1 MFTSSLR
8 KSAKAQQYLP
18 KSCRIEIRSQ
28 IINGEREL
36 TKVNIL
42 TSYRAPSFG
51 DFYHSSKYIEEVLRY
66 EAQQLVQTWTR
77 DGMTI
82 GTKWNYLELK
92 RIPMCMVENPI
103 IELVHL

>member
-1 MFTSSLR
+1 MFPSNFHQ
-8 KSAKAQQYLP
+8 SAKVQQDLP

-51 DFYHSSKYIEEVLRY
+51 DFYHSSKYLEEVLRY
-66 EAQQLVQTWTR
+66 EA
-77 DGMTI
+77 
-82 GTKWNYLELK
+82 
-92 RIPMCMVENPI
+92 
-103 IELVHL
+103 